1 MRISDWSSDVCSSDL
16 HTGQPTVIL
25 AKTIKGYGMGHVG
38 QAKNPSHQQKK
49 LDLDSVR
56 EFRDR
61 FNIPVPDD
69 KLEQIPYFKP
79 SEDSPEMKYLHDR
92 RKALGGFLPHRRQ
105 KADTGRASCREGV
118 CQYV

>member
-1 MRISDWSSDVCSSDL
+1 MQNPYKVYAAFK
-16 HTGQPTVIL
+16 TATEQAGQPTVIL

-38 QAKNPSHQQKK
+38 QAKNPTHQQKK
-49 LDLDSVR
+49 LDIDAVR

-69 KLEQIPYFKP
+69 KLEQLPYFKP
-79 SEDSPEMKYLHDR
+79 ADDSPEMKYLHER
-92 RKALGGFLPHRRQ
+92 RDA
-105 KADTGRASCREGV
+105 TGSASCRDRL